1 MELEYL
7 VPVLVNWPC
16 ANSKF
21 ETRRADFEKV
31 AKTDGRSIVLN
42 IGRFPGVQYQN
53 QEEVEA
59 APGCAIAVPTNL

>member
-16 ANSKF
+16 VNSKF
-21 ETRRADFEKV
+21 ETRRADFEKA

-42 IGRFPGVQYQN
+42 IVRFPGAQYQN
-53 QEEVEA
+53 QEEAEA